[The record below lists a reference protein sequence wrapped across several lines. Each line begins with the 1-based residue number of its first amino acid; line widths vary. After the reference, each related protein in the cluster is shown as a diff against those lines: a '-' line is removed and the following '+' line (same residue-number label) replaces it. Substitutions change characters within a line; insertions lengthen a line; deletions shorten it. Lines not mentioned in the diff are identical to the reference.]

1 MKLKNKK
8 DKKNNYNDLKQKYNK
23 VMNELEKFKK
33 LNKDL
38 DKTIKGL
45 LQEKEKVK
53 NRQDI
58 NEF

>member
-1 MKLKNKK
+1 
-8 DKKNNYNDLKQKYNK
+8 
-23 VMNELEKFKK
+23 MNELEKFKK

-53 NRQDI
+53 K
-58 NEF
+58 

>member
-1 MKLKNKK
+1 MKN
-8 DKKNNYNDLKQKYNK
+8 KKNNYNDLKQKYNK